1 MKNLAGASD
10 WPQPPGDG
18 GALLHWPMGSLGHP
32 LTPAPSLTITH
43 DVPRTSLPQRG
54 PGEQNTAAGVA
65 G

>member
-18 GALLHWPMGSLGHP
+18 GALLRWPMDSLCHP
-32 LTPAPSLTITH
+32 LAPAPSLIP
-43 DVPRTSLPQRG
+43 DVTCTSPPQQD
-54 PGEQNTAAGVA
+54 PGEQNTAAGEA